1 MFGWQRTVAQ
11 CGREVRLV
19 KRLAGAILV
28 DGDLTENEA
37 VVMEGVQ
44 GVRAGA
50 PLKILSAATL
60 DAGMQAASSS
70 TRRHQWLK
78 KAFSL
83 PGDCPR

>member
-1 MFGWQRTVAQ
+1 VQWGADGAYVWVAED
-11 CGREVRLV
+11 GRAVRREVRLV

-70 TRRHQWLK
+70 TLDTTN
-78 KAFSL
+78 
-83 PGDCPR
+83 G